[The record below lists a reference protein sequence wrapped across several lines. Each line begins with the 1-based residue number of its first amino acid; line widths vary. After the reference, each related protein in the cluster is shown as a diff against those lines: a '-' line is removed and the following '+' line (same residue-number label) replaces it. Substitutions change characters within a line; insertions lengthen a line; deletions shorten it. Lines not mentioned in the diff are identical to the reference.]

1 MELPSTRISKHNRSS
16 PVLLLWRKGGSHSF
30 YLMHTNINFLSM
42 ICSLTGEVLSPFPQA
57 LFFKKKFWTKV
68 RGQGY
73 KVLEHAGSTI
83 HIINY
88 VPDSNILASMEFG
101 SAVRVALQVG
111 YDLIII
117 DKLLLHQV
125 QLSGSLAYHTWAIT
139 EGNQVDRKTTMFV
152 TRLWQNVIHTSFR

>member
-1 MELPSTRISKHNRSS
+1 
-16 PVLLLWRKGGSHSF
+16 
-30 YLMHTNINFLSM
+30 
-42 ICSLTGEVLSPFPQA
+42 
-57 LFFKKKFWTKV
+57 
-68 RGQGY
+68 
-73 KVLEHAGSTI
+73 
-83 HIINY
+83 
-88 VPDSNILASMEFG
+88 MEFG

-152 TRLWQNVIHTSFR
+152 TRL